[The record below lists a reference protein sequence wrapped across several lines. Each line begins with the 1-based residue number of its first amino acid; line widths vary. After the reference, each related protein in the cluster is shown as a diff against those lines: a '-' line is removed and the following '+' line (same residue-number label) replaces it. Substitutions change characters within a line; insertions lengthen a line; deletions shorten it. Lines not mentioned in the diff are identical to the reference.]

1 MKRRNVQLGATF
13 IFLAL
18 ACIPA
23 LAGEVLDRIVATVN
37 TRVILQSDWNL
48 ELSYQA
54 FLEGRSVAD
63 FSPQERREALDHLVD
78 QELIRQK
85 MDTTEFQHASAA
97 EVQQRLTGIREE
109 KASNLPEPD
118 WLATLARAGLNESE
132 LREKIAGEIDQMR
145 AVEARLRPTVQ
156 VDARSIEVYYNE
168 KFIPELLR
176 AGAKRVPIEQV
187 AAQIKELLAQ
197 QRMNEFL
204 LSWLH
209 SLRNE
214 SKIHTTFDSS
224 PPAGGGS

>member
-1 MKRRNVQLGATF
+1 MKHKNLQLGIPL

-18 ACIPA
+18 AFLPA
-23 LAGEVLDRIVATVN
+23 FAGEVLDRIVATVN
-37 TRVILQSDWNL
+37 NRVILQSDWTL

-54 FLEGRSVAD
+54 FLEGRSTAD
-63 FSPQERREALDHLVD
+63 LSPQERREALDHLVD
-78 QELIRQK
+78 QELIRQQ
-85 MDTTEFQHASAA
+85 MPTTEFQHVSPA
-97 EVQQRLTGIREE
+97 EVQGRLTEIRRQ
-109 KASNLPEPD
+109 KAANSSEAE

-132 LREKIAGEIDQMR
+132 LREKIASEIDQMR

-156 VDARSIEVYYNE
+156 VDARSVEVYYNE

-176 AGAKRVPIEQV
+176 AGAKRVPMEQV
-187 AAQIKELLAQ
+187 AAQIRELLAQ

-214 SKIHTTFDSS
+214 SKIHTAFDSS
-224 PPAGGGS
+224 PPGGGGS